1 MIIDTSILVE
11 IDRGIT
17 EEKIKKIK
25 DNINPK
31 TSTITVSE
39 LYTGAYKR
47 EKTDESSLENLIS
60 AFKQIPLNQE
70 IAKKSGELISRKQE
84 KDLGI
89 GINDIYIA
97 ATAIQKNEKLL
108 TKDVQDFNEIN
119 DLEVL
124 DWNNF

>member
-31 TSTITVSE
+31 ISTITVSE
-39 LYTGAYKR
+39 LYIGSYKR

-70 IAKKSGELISRKQE
+70 IAKKAGELISRKQE

>member
-70 IAKKSGELISRKQE
+70 IAKKAGELISRKQE

>member
-70 IAKKSGELISRKQE
+70 IAKKAGELIARKQE

>member
-31 TSTITVSE
+31 ISTITVSE

-70 IAKKSGELISRKQE
+70 IAKKAGELISRKQE

>member
-11 IDRGIT
+11 IDRGVT

-25 DNINPK
+25 RNINPK
-31 TSTITVSE
+31 ISAITVSE

-47 EKTDESSLENLIS
+47 KKTDESSLENLIS
-60 AFKQIPLNQE
+60 SFKRLTLDQD
-70 IAKKSGELISRKQE
+70 IAKKAGELIARKQE

-108 TKDVQDFNEIN
+108 TKDVKDFNEIN
-119 DLEVL
+119 ELEVL